1 MSARLL
7 LDEHI
12 SPDVA
17 EQLRARGIDAVAV
30 SDRPELRGRADGDV
44 LGAAAAEDRAVVTR
58 NLRDFLPLDSQ
69 WASQGR
75 RHAGIVCVR
84 YSKFPEDSSFIGRL
98 TEALDQWVKED
109 PHVQGTY
116 TFPPRSA

>member
-1 MSARLL
+1 MSVRLL

-12 SPDVA
+12 SPVVA

-30 SDRPELRGRADGDV
+30 SDRAELRGRDDPHI
-44 LGAAAAEDRAVVTR
+44 LETTAAEARALVTR

-75 RHAGIVCVR
+75 RHAGIVCVT
-84 YSKFPEDSSFIGRL
+84 YSKFPEDPSLIGRL
-98 TEALDQWVKED
+98 TEALDEWVRTS
-109 PHVQGTY
+109 PQIQGRY
-116 TFPPRSA
+116 TFL

>member
-1 MSARLL
+1 MSLRLL

-30 SDRPELRGRADGDV
+30 SACSELRGRDDPD
-44 LGAAAAEDRAVVTR
+44 LLEAATAESRAVVTR

-69 WASQGR
+69 WASQDR
-75 RHAGIVCVR
+75 RHAGIVCVT
-84 YSKFPEDSSFIGRL
+84 YHKFPEDASFIGRL
-98 TEALDQWVKED
+98 TEALDEWARSD
-109 PHVQGTY
+109 PQIEGTY
-116 TFPPRSA
+116 TFL

>member
-1 MSARLL
+1 MSVRLL

-30 SDRPELRGRADGDV
+30 SDRSELRGRDD
-44 LGAAAAEDRAVVTR
+44 LDLLEAAAAENRAVVTR
-58 NLRDFLPLDSQ
+58 NLRDFLPLDTQ

-75 RHAGIVCVR
+75 WHAGIVCVA
-84 YSKFPEDSSFIGRL
+84 YNNFPEDASFIGRL
-98 TEALDQWVKED
+98 IEALDEWARSD
-109 PHVQGTY
+109 PGIEGTY
-116 TFPPRSA
+116 TFL